1 MSSTSGSAQ
10 DAGGQEGAG
19 SGLGGQSDMEGKSPA
34 PSSHS
39 MQVCS
44 IKKYLSRYFE
54 KSNDNNGNLLPT
66 YFKFSL
72 FIM

>member
-44 IKKYLSRYFE
+44 IQSKYIWLDTLKRAMMTMEIY
-54 KSNDNNGNLLPT
+54 
-66 YFKFSL
+66 YRH
-72 FIM
+72 I